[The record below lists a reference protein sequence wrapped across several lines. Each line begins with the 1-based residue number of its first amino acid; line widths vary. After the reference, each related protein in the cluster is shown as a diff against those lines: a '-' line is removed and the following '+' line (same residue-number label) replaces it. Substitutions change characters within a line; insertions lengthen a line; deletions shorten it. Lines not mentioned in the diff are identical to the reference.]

1 MAKTKVKQG
10 EDEQPIVMGGE
21 TPEVVEG
28 GSNEETETGTETP
41 EVVEGGSNEETE
53 TGTETPEVVETN
65 ERVEVAEVSE
75 EVKKVKIHT
84 LEDIDCLIA
93 GNTVSIRKDKDVEVS
108 SDVAAILCYSKK
120 AYRI

>member
-1 MAKTKVKQG
+1 MAKTKVRQG

-28 GSNEETETGTETP
+28 GSNE
-41 EVVEGGSNEETE
+41 E

>member
-10 EDEQPIVMGGE
+10 EDEQPIVMGG
-21 TPEVVEG
+21 
-28 GSNEETETGTETP
+28 ETP

-93 GNTVSIRKDKDVEVS
+93 GNTISLRKDKDVEVS

>member
-10 EDEQPIVMGGE
+10 EDEQPIIMGGE

-28 GSNEETETGTETP
+28 GSNEETG
-41 EVVEGGSNEETE
+41 
-53 TGTETPEVVETN
+53 TPEVVETN

>member
-28 GSNEETETGTETP
+28 GSNEETETGI
-41 EVVEGGSNEETE
+41 
-53 TGTETPEVVETN
+53 ETPEVVETN

-93 GNTVSIRKDKDVEVS
+93 GNTISLRKDKDVEVS

>member
-21 TPEVVEG
+21 TPEVVKG
-28 GSNEETETGTETP
+28 GSNK
-41 EVVEGGSNEETE
+41 E

>member
-1 MAKTKVKQG
+1 MAKTKVKQE

-28 GSNEETETGTETP
+28 GSNE
-41 EVVEGGSNEETE
+41 E

>member
-21 TPEVVEG
+21 TPEVVE
-28 GSNEETETGTETP
+28 
-41 EVVEGGSNEETE
+41 VGSNEETE

>member
-10 EDEQPIVMGGE
+10 EDEQPIVMGEE
-21 TPEVVEG
+21 TPEVEG
-28 GSNEETETGTETP
+28 GSNEE
-41 EVVEGGSNEETE
+41 NE

-84 LEDIDCLIA
+84 LEDINCLIA
-93 GNTVSIRKDKDVEVS
+93 GNTISLRKDKDVEVS

>member
-28 GSNEETETGTETP
+28 GSNEETG
-41 EVVEGGSNEETE
+41 TE

>member
-28 GSNEETETGTETP
+28 GSNE
-41 EVVEGGSNEETE
+41 E

>member
-21 TPEVVEG
+21 TPE
-28 GSNEETETGTETP
+28 
-41 EVVEGGSNEETE
+41 VEGGSNEETE

-84 LEDIDCLIA
+84 LEDINCLIA
-93 GNTVSIRKDKDVEVS
+93 GNTISLRKDKDVEVS

>member
-28 GSNEETETGTETP
+28 GSNEE
-41 EVVEGGSNEETE
+41 NE
-53 TGTETPEVVETN
+53 TETPEVVETN

-84 LEDIDCLIA
+84 LEDINCLIA
-93 GNTVSIRKDKDVEVS
+93 GNTISLRKDKDVEVS

>member
-21 TPEVVEG
+21 TPEVEG
-28 GSNEETETGTETP
+28 GSNE
-41 EVVEGGSNEETE
+41 E

-84 LEDIDCLIA
+84 LEDINCLIA

>member
-10 EDEQPIVMGGE
+10 EDEQPIVMGG
-21 TPEVVEG
+21 
-28 GSNEETETGTETP
+28 
-41 EVVEGGSNEETE
+41 
-53 TGTETPEVVETN
+53 ETPEVVETN

>member
-28 GSNEETETGTETP
+28 GSNE
-41 EVVEGGSNEETE
+41 E

-93 GNTVSIRKDKDVEVS
+93 GNTISLRKDKDVEVS

>member
-10 EDEQPIVMGGE
+10 EDEQPIVMGG
-21 TPEVVEG
+21 
-28 GSNEETETGTETP
+28 ETP

>member
-21 TPEVVEG
+21 TPE
-28 GSNEETETGTETP
+28 
-41 EVVEGGSNEETE
+41 VEGGSNEETE